1 MIQSYEMIAELHSHT
16 SILRISPE
24 VDVPITPRVRRLVDT
39 AAFRRLARISQ
50 LGLVALV
57 YPGATHSRFE
67 HSLGVYR
74 NAIDFL
80 KQLAHDPLAPRVFS
94 DRDAALFVV
103 AGLLHD
109 IGHWPYCH
117 TIEDIKL
124 VHLPK
129 HEILAERLL
138 RHRELAHLLRTDWDL
153 DPEDIAQFLK
163 PGHTPN
169 VSDSQSILRSM
180 LSGPIDIDKLD
191 YLERDSLHAG
201 VPYGRNFDRNRLVHS
216 LCVDTL
222 RHRLAISEKGKTA
235 AEMMVFAR
243 YVMFSEVYWHHA
255 VRSATAMLQ
264 RAVFELRDNED
275 LATAW
280 ADMDDATMQ
289 ESLLEAS
296 RGKSFEPCVLGL
308 FGLRRNLF
316 KRIAQF
322 DNLSDPDLH
331 RSLARRPYHEIV
343 AIARELSR
351 RLQPSIDIPIGEN
364 DLLIDTPPIGLEV
377 QFDLQVRMRDGSFRP
392 LSDLSPVVQSLATRQ
407 FDELVKRVRV
417 FVAPNLREAFRK
429 VDVRPVLRELTG
441 NDLLQ

>member
-1 MIQSYEMIAELHSHT
+1 LIQSSEMIPELHSHA

-24 VDVPITPRVRRLVDT
+24 VDVPITPRVRGIVDT

-50 LGLVALV
+50 LGLVSLV
-57 YPGATHSRFE
+57 YPGATHTRFE

-80 KQLAHDPLAPRVFS
+80 KQLAHDPKAPRVFS

-109 IGHWPYCH
+109 VGHWPYCH
-117 TIEDIKL
+117 AIEDIKL

-138 RHRELAHLLRTDWDL
+138 CHRELAALLRTDWDL
-153 DPEDIAQFLK
+153 EPEDVARFLH
-163 PGHTPN
+163 PGAGNTASESH
-169 VSDSQSILRSM
+169 SILRSM

-216 LCVDTL
+216 LCVDTD
-222 RHRLAISEKGKTA
+222 RNRLAISEKGKTA

-264 RAVFELRDNED
+264 RAVFELRDHEE

-280 ADMDDATMQ
+280 SDMDEATMQ
-289 ESLLEAS
+289 ESLLDSS
-296 RGKSFEPCVLGL
+296 RGKPFEACVLGL
-308 FGLRRNLF
+308 FGARRSLF

-322 DNLSDPDLH
+322 DNLSDPELH
-331 RSLARRPYHEIV
+331 RTLAKRPYEEIV

-351 RLQPSIDIPIGEN
+351 EIQPSVDLPIREN
-364 DLLIDTPPIGLEV
+364 DLLIDTPPKALEV
-377 QFDLQVRMRDGSFRP
+377 QFDLQVRLRDGSFRP
-392 LSDLSPVVQSLATRQ
+392 LSELSPVVQSLATRQ

-417 FVAPNLREAFRK
+417 FVAPHLREAFRK
-429 VDVRPVLRELTG
+429 VDVRPILARLTS
-441 NDLLQ
+441 DR